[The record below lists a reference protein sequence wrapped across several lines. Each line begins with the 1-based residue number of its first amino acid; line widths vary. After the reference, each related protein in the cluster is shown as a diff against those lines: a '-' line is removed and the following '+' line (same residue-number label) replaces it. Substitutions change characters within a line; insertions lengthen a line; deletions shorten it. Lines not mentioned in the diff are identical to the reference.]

1 MEFRE
6 DYYFFLRLKM
16 SVLSNFVPAISE
28 CHLLKSGSEREN
40 ALLIDKRHKGLRKK
54 PYSEMLIDNI
64 SNNIA
69 MTRFLDLD
77 AFGEKKKCQYEASF
91 PAALF

>member
-6 DYYFFLRLKM
+6 DYCFFLRLKT

-28 CHLLKSGSEREN
+28 CHLPKSGSEREN
-40 ALLIDKRHKGLRKK
+40 ALLIDKRHKGLSEK
-54 PYSEMLIDNI
+54 PYSEMFIDNI

-77 AFGEKKKCQYEASF
+77 AFGGKNVNMKQTF

>member
-6 DYYFFLRLKM
+6 DYCFFLRLKT

-28 CHLLKSGSEREN
+28 CHLPKSGSEREN
-40 ALLIDKRHKGLRKK
+40 ALLIDKRHKGLREK
-54 PYSEMLIDNI
+54 PYSEMFIDNI

-69 MTRFLDLD
+69 MTSFLDLD
-77 AFGEKKKCQYEASF
+77 AFGGKNVNMKQTF